1 MNNTYNFRIP
11 EFCAKYGL
19 DWEDFCA
26 IMEECGDYYVDK
38 IWGIRHLFD
47 LNRMDGRSV
56 NSWLSFLKIAYKSL
70 DDLGYRKFQIRIN
83 NSLGRKKSLT
93 DPYKTVCEYI
103 TGNVPDFYSS
113 ESFGSWVWGDSAW
126 FTPQAV
132 SSNAMRWGAGGSQ
145 KEIMINPH
153 TTDDSLLDAL
163 VEALSRKNIKPAFYV
178 LLLVDDNLQVLRR
191 IG

>member
-56 NSWLSFLKIAYKSL
+56 NSWLSFLKFA
-70 DDLGYRKFQIRIN
+70 
-83 NSLGRKKSLT
+83 
-93 DPYKTVCEYI
+93 
-103 TGNVPDFYSS
+103 
-113 ESFGSWVWGDSAW
+113 
-126 FTPQAV
+126 
-132 SSNAMRWGAGGSQ
+132 
-145 KEIMINPH
+145 
-153 TTDDSLLDAL
+153 
-163 VEALSRKNIKPAFYV
+163 
-178 LLLVDDNLQVLRR
+178 
-191 IG
+191 